1 MTTPMRRKDRQ
12 VEDRAEIA
20 DILNR
25 SLVCRL
31 GLQDEEGM
39 YIVPLNYGYRW
50 KETEAA
56 PTLYFHSAPDGR
68 KIRAIRSM
76 KPGGKAAFEIDS
88 DHEALPHEIACR
100 NSFSYRSIIGTGS
113 IELIDD
119 PAEKRAGLESILIQV
134 NGKAA
139 AIPEATISG
148 VAVIRLRVDTLSAKA
163 RRKP

>member
-12 VEDRAEIA
+12 IEDRVEITE
-20 DILNR
+20 ILNR

-31 GLQDEEGM
+31 GLWDEEGV
-39 YIVPLNYGYRW
+39 YIVPLNYGFRW
-50 KETEAA
+50 EENETA

-76 KPGGKAAFEIDS
+76 KPGEKAAFEIDG
-88 DHEALPHEIACR
+88 DHEPLPHEIACR

-113 IELIDD
+113 VELIED
-119 PAEKRAGLESILIQV
+119 PEEKRAGLEAILIQM

-139 AIPEATISG
+139 EIPATALSS
-148 VAVIRLRVDTLSAKA
+148 VAVIRFRVETFCAKA
-163 RRKP
+163 RRRP

>member
-39 YIVPLNYGYRW
+39 YIVPLNYGYHW

-56 PTLYFHSAPDGR
+56 
-68 KIRAIRSM
+68 
-76 KPGGKAAFEIDS
+76 
-88 DHEALPHEIACR
+88 
-100 NSFSYRSIIGTGS
+100 
-113 IELIDD
+113 
-119 PAEKRAGLESILIQV
+119 
-134 NGKAA
+134 
-139 AIPEATISG
+139 
-148 VAVIRLRVDTLSAKA
+148 RV
-163 RRKP
+163 

>member
-76 KPGGKAAFEIDS
+76 KRILLTRQIFELVFFQPLLKPYANF
-88 DHEALPHEIACR
+88 H
-100 NSFSYRSIIGTGS
+100 
-113 IELIDD
+113 
-119 PAEKRAGLESILIQV
+119 LEQFF
-134 NGKAA
+134 
-139 AIPEATISG
+139 
-148 VAVIRLRVDTLSAKA
+148 
-163 RRKP
+163 

>member
-119 PAEKRAGLESILIQV
+119 PTEKRAGLESILIQV

-139 AIPEATISG
+139 AIPEAAISG